1 MTIDLA
7 ADAENDNP
15 HAAARDFFQ
24 AWSHSDVAR
33 IASLLTLDC
42 EWYRDGEP
50 IPVTDGAVFSQ
61 PDITMRAA
69 DVTAE
74 VVHVDHHGASA
85 LLVSAAKGSS
95 TTRRP
100 VGFINLRFDVDGI
113 GRVSEARFSTARA
126 AGENRAG
133 LAVRVARAG
142 AKLLALVLYFVIDE
156 LMFSLPVVA
165 VAAVWDP
172 WTAFVLF
179 TPLYFALAVLLS
191 LVISRFRQRRGAVS
205 GSAVQRWLDRKAARH
220 TTDLQRRALLGFGLI
235 GAGLVTILLGPIV
248 TPWLAHRLGLDGR
261 RGSVVV
267 GSACWSICLVG
278 TYTGLIA
285 LIL

>member
-7 ADAENDNP
+7 ADAENDTPN
-15 HAAARDFFQ
+15 AAAREFFQ
-24 AWSHSDVAR
+24 AWSQSDMGR

-42 EWYRDGEP
+42 EWYRDGEL
-50 IPVTDGAVFSQ
+50 IPVTGGAVFCQ

-74 VVHVDHHGASA
+74 VVNVDHHGASA
-85 LLVSAAKGSS
+85 LLVSAVKGSS
-95 TTRRP
+95 TTPRP
-100 VGFINLRFDVDGI
+100 VGFINLRFDAGGI
-113 GRVSEARFSTARA
+113 GRVSEARFSTGRA
-126 AGENRAG
+126 LGKSRAG
-133 LAVRVARAG
+133 LASRVARAG
-142 AKLLALVLYFVIDE
+142 AKLLALVLYFIVDE
-156 LMFSLPVVA
+156 LMFSLPVLA
-165 VAAVWDP
+165 VAALWDP

-191 LVISRFRQRRGAVS
+191 LIISRFRQRRGAIS

-235 GAGLVTILLGPIV
+235 GAGIVTILLGPIV

-261 RGSVVV
+261 RGTVVV
-267 GSACWSICLVG
+267 GSAFWSICLVG